1 MKYILFLNSPTS
13 GGKGLMKLPS
23 FVNMSVV
30 SNQWVRSWPK
40 FNPLMSFFTIKTVQ
54 YSFLYDSTK
63 TACLGTIWFFSYDL
77 KKFSA
82 NKIAISMEGTN
93 RSLSFFAWR

>member
-40 FNPLMSFFTIKTVQ
+40 FNPLMSFFYHKNGAVQ
-54 YSFLYDSTK
+54 
-63 TACLGTIWFFSYDL
+63 FSL
-77 KKFSA
+77 
-82 NKIAISMEGTN
+82 
-93 RSLSFFAWR
+93 